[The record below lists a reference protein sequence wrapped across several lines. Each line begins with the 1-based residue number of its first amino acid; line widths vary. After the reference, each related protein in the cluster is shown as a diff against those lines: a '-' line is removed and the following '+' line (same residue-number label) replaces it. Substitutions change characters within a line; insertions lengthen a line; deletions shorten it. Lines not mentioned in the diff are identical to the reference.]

1 MITTTAT
8 RLGTSP
14 AGAQYIRMT
23 SFDDER
29 PSSDYPRSRS
39 QSLSLQKTA
48 LDASRR
54 LSVSAVSGSKGN
66 GSSKDK
72 AHAGSR
78 SRSSTYGRNSR
89 AAQSFSRHDEHHTGF
104 FLFNL
109 ILMLYDEYKAASKD
123 GNSLVGI
130 RVGYRPTLRKFRHLS
145 TFAKANVALCTFV
158 FLLVLYIIPVHL
170 FFKLL
175 IAAALVTVSTVPVL
189 SQFFFYAMPV
199 LSWVFFFFSASK
211 FPQSWRPPISVKVL
225 PAMENILYGDNLS
238 NILAAYHNTF
248 FDLLAW
254 LPYGIIHFCG
264 PFVVAALIWLFGP
277 PTALRYFS
285 WSFGYM
291 NLLGVLMQQLTPAA
305 PPWYKNLYGLH
316 AANYSMS
323 GSPGGL
329 GRIDKLFGFDMYT
342 STFSNSPIIFGALP
356 SLHSAC
362 STMSALWLSY
372 LFPKFKLCFIGYVCW
387 LWWATM
393 YLTHHYFFDVTTG
406 TAMAITFFYM
416 VKLTY
421 LPVRDPRCWCR
432 FNYTDIKTYDLL
444 GNDPLAD
451 QVNDDS
457 NSGEVLET
465 TIPKI
470 SSEMVV

>member
-8 RLGTSP
+8 RLGTP
-14 AGAQYIRMT
+14 APSGAQYIRMT

-29 PSSDYPRSRS
+29 SSSDFPRSRS
-39 QSLSLQKTA
+39 QSLSVQKSA
-48 LDASRR
+48 LDTTRR
-54 LSVSAVSGSKGN
+54 LSVSAAAGN
-66 GSSKDK
+66 EKPP
-72 AHAGSR
+72 AATR

-89 AAQSFSRHDEHHTGF
+89 STQSFSHHEEHHTGF

-109 ILMLYDEYKAASKD
+109 ILMLYDEYKAACRD
-123 GNSLVGI
+123 GNLLVGI
-130 RVGYRPTLRKFRHLS
+130 RVGYRPSLRKFRHL
-145 TFAKANVALCTFV
+145 TGFAKANVALCTFV

-170 FFKLL
+170 FFKLAIATAL
-175 IAAALVTVSTVPVL
+175 ITVCTVPVL

-199 LSWVFFFFSASK
+199 LAWVFFFFSASK
-211 FPQSWRPPISVKVL
+211 FPQAWRPPISVKVL

-248 FDLLAW
+248 LDLLAW
-254 LPYGIIHFCG
+254 LPYGIVHFAG

-291 NLLGVLMQQLTPAA
+291 NLLGVVMQQLAPAA
-305 PPWYKNLYGLH
+305 PPWYKNLYGLA
-316 AANYSMS
+316 AANYGMS

-329 GRIDKLFGFDMYT
+329 ARIDQLFGFDMYT

-372 LFPKFKLCFIGYVCW
+372 LFPKFKICFIGYVCW
-387 LWWATM
+387 LWWSTM
-393 YLTHHYFFDVTTG
+393 YLTHHYFFDLTTG
-406 TAMAITFFYM
+406 TAMAISFFYM

-432 FNYTDIKTYDLL
+432 FDYTEIKQYNLQD
-444 GNDPLAD
+444 NDPLSD
-451 QVNDDS
+451 QANDDS
-457 NSGEVLET
+457 GDVLEAT
-465 TIPKI
+465 VPR
-470 SSEMVV
+470 VVV